1 MCIFNYKKHFVKNT
15 LRIVRN
21 KLQSFQEVL
30 LLLHNKIVVCR
41 AEKSWTQEELAKR
54 VGVSRQTIAT
64 LEKNKYNPSLILA
77 FKIANIFEKS
87 ITDVF
92 DYQEE

>member
-1 MCIFNYKKHFVKNT
+1 M
-15 LRIVRN
+15 
-21 KLQSFQEVL
+21 L

-41 AEKSWTQEELAKR
+41 AEKDWTQEELAKR

>member
-1 MCIFNYKKHFVKNT
+1 M
-15 LRIVRN
+15 
-21 KLQSFQEVL
+21 L

-41 AEKSWTQEELAKR
+41 AEKGWTQEELASR

-77 FKIANIFEKS
+77 FKIANAFGKPL
-87 ITDVF
+87 TDVF
-92 DYQEE
+92 DYLEE